1 MVCLAHRAE
10 EILTEKKRICMYTI
24 LTLLTLTIMGAA
36 LSIPLF
42 FNEAWDCELTFYCLY
57 GQTYRERRALK
68 HLVDGLIFFFVPFLI
83 SVALYYRVIRSFRN
97 MVSNNKRN
105 HSLTKAFIIS
115 NALWIFLWM
124 PEFLFGVVFTF
135 IDPLK
140 GDYYF
145 ALLVNSGFTVN
156 IMKLYSCA
164 NPIILVFVCR
174 PFQQPLKS
182 LLQKQ

>member
-57 GQTYRERRALK
+57 GQTYRERRVLK

-97 MVSNNKRN
+97 MVSNHKRN

-124 PEFLFGVVFTF
+124 PEFLFGVVFTN
-135 IDPLK
+135 LGK
-140 GDYYF
+140 
-145 ALLVNSGFTVN
+145 LVENNSSKTTRRKQLVENTRRKTRRKATRRKFSGG
-156 IMKLYSCA
+156 KLVA
-164 NPIILVFVCR
+164 RIENNLRQI
-174 PFQQPLKS
+174 
-182 LLQKQ
+182 